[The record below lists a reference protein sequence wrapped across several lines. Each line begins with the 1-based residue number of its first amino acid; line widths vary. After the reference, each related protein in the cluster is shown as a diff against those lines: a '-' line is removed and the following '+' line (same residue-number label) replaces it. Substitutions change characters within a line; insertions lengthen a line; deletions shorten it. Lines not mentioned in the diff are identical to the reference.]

1 METLAFLGDTL
12 LFVGSTLVVILLPV
26 AMIQLGRSRRGQYL
40 LAALALWAWALWV
53 SAGMAARYP
62 ALRDGIGSLTLLAL
76 QGVADFINLLLALPT
91 TPATSYVPKGALGVG
106 GARPSTQR
114 RRYPRS

>member
-26 AMIQLGRSRRGQYL
+26 AMIQLWRSRRGQYL

-53 SAGMAARYP
+53 WAGMAARYP
-62 ALRDGIGSLTLLAL
+62 ALRDGIGSLTLLTL
-76 QGVADFINLLLALPT
+76 QGVAVFIIVLLVLRITQVAWNW
-91 TPATSYVPKGALGVG
+91 PKGALWFG
-106 GARPSTQR
+106 RHIP
-114 RRYPRS
+114 

>member
-76 QGVADFINLLLALPT
+76 QGVAVFIIVLLVLRITQVAWNW
-91 TPATSYVPKGALGVG
+91 PKGALWFGWLI
-106 GARPSTQR
+106 R
-114 RRYPRS
+114 